1 MYQPG
6 KDSRD
11 GIVSQGH
18 GLCRMQWKLTYRY
31 IKRKVEMDKQAES
44 ARLAKIQAAKPKDDD
59 LFGETLQRKP
69 LSPRVTV
76 PSPARWPV

>member
-11 GIVSQGH
+11 GIVSRGR
-18 GLCRMQWKLTYRY
+18 GLCRTSWKLMNRY

-44 ARLAKIQAAKPKDDD
+44 ARLAKIQAARPKDDD
-59 LFGETLQRKP
+59 LFGETLQRKA

-76 PSPARWPV
+76 PSPARRPV